1 MPVKDERKRKRQREE
16 GKLDEKRYS
25 FASRASNPTEFLDD
39 QGRLRTLLSAIRF
52 FALKD
57 VSRYT
62 FVSRNTSIY
71 KGVQFLR
78 LGTTTST
85 TKVEYIFFVYIYTHV
100 LVMADRTRWIRM
112 YRFALIR
119 IFDARYVVSSSTSR
133 NESREREESAG
144 VLLPTVCIPSMSERE
159 LSLSTRRRQKNTWER
174 VSVSVEKVMCVLTF
188 SETPCCLFRKYFSL
202 LFRFIAI
209 QGDRKKKRNSRSE
222 EDREWREANDRA
234 LVSPLLYSL
243 W

>member
-85 TKVEYIFFVYIYTHV
+85 TKVEYIFFVYIYTHA
-100 LVMADRTRWIRM
+100 LVMADRTR
-112 YRFALIR
+112 
-119 IFDARYVVSSSTSR
+119 
-133 NESREREESAG
+133 
-144 VLLPTVCIPSMSERE
+144 
-159 LSLSTRRRQKNTWER
+159 
-174 VSVSVEKVMCVLTF
+174 
-188 SETPCCLFRKYFSL
+188 
-202 LFRFIAI
+202 
-209 QGDRKKKRNSRSE
+209 
-222 EDREWREANDRA
+222 
-234 LVSPLLYSL
+234 
-243 W
+243 